1 MVQTDTT
8 TRTDAPGVMTGK
20 PLMKVIGS
28 RELPC
33 MIRKATISARSSA

>member
-1 MVQTDTT
+1 MAETDTAT
-8 TRTDAPGVMTGK
+8 NTDAPGVMTGK

-28 RELPC
+28 REPPC